1 MSPSQRSL
9 AHLKQLGYA
18 AKILERWNA
27 LRAQFR
33 NQGDEAGT
41 DHQID
46 DRGHDELEDEVEI
59 VLHAVSPWE
68 AGCRHLERSV
78 ERASA
83 LLSQFLN
90 EEHAE
95 GKPQEKHEHQE

>member
-1 MSPSQRSL
+1 LSESPLYQRGFR
-9 AHLKQLGYA
+9 Q
-18 AKILERWNA
+18 LERSVEQA
-27 LRAQFR
+27 SPLRGQFC

-41 DHQID
+41 DHQTD
-46 DRGHDELEDEVEI
+46 DRGHNELEDEVEV

-68 AGCRHLERSV
+68 AGCRHPERSV

-95 GKPQEKHEHQE
+95 GKPQEKHEHQK